1 MINGGMARKEEL
13 MGTHGGSEIKNKI
26 EEQTKVS

>member
-13 MGTHGGSEIKNKI
+13 MGTHGGSEIKDKV
-26 EEQTKVS
+26 EEQTKLS

>member
-13 MGTHGGSEIKNKI
+13 TGTPGGSEIKDKA